1 MAYSPE
7 LRAGFP
13 SMCRQLPSVFISSF
27 SFCPVPLS
35 GNKAAFS
42 FQSCPRIVG
51 SGVRIQWSCRCR
63 RPLWLHQY
71 FLLCLSLSF
80 LPPSLLQGSRLLFAR
95 LGFLQSSVLSAFLS
109 AQSSVSSFVMMR
121 SLVCPIVPPPPS
133 SFPLSCLQHNYCVYP
148 VSDCTLSSCFTTLPT
163 ASRVSS
169 HENCRA
175 LDLPDFEVFRVN
187 SGHLISYSDI
197 LSKP

>member
-1 MAYSPE
+1 MAYSPK
-7 LRAGFP
+7 LRAVFP

-27 SFCPVPLS
+27 SSSSFCPLPLS

-42 FQSCPRIVG
+42 FQSCPSIVG
-51 SGVRIQWSCRCR
+51 SGIRIQWSCRCR
-63 RPLWLHQY
+63 RPLWLHRY

-121 SLVCPIVPPPPS
+121 SLVGPIVPP
-133 SFPLSCLQHNYCVYP
+133 FPLLLLSNYFPYP
-148 VSDCTLSSCFTTLPT
+148 ASDCTLSSFFTTFPT

-169 HENCRA
+169 HEN
-175 LDLPDFEVFRVN
+175 
-187 SGHLISYSDI
+187 
-197 LSKP
+197 

>member
-1 MAYSPE
+1 MLFKINSCEGDTTIPE
-7 LRAGFP
+7 EGP
-13 SMCRQLPSVFISSF
+13 E
-27 SFCPVPLS
+27 
-35 GNKAAFS
+35 GWWN
-42 FQSCPRIVG
+42 
-51 SGVRIQWSCRCR
+51 
-63 RPLWLHQY
+63 
-71 FLLCLSLSF
+71 
-80 LPPSLLQGSRLLFAR
+80 
-95 LGFLQSSVLSAFLS
+95 
-109 AQSSVSSFVMMR
+109 SSVSSFVMMR